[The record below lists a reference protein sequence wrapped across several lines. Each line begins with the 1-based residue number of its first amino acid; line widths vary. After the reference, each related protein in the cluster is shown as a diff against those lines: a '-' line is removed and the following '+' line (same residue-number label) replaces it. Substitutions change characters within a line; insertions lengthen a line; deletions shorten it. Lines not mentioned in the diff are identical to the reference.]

1 MQWMSGKA
9 DTAALRHYGANEGGI
24 TLNATLNHQIVL
36 AEAHSPQLETPAQV
50 LEALND
56 KPPCDDVGLA
66 SVAAVWVVRLS
77 GRAVRARRRGLP
89 AQRAGRVKPTA
100 ESSQVMVHP
109 STVSVALM

>member
-9 DTAALRHYGANEGGI
+9 DTVALRHYGGNEGGI

-56 KPPCDDVGLA
+56 KPPCDDVCLA
-66 SVAAVWVVRLS
+66 SVAAVWVS
-77 GRAVRARRRGLP
+77 GCRVEQSERVGAGYQRNALGASSRRQSRP
-89 AQRAGRVKPTA
+89 R
-100 ESSQVMVHP
+100 
-109 STVSVALM
+109 